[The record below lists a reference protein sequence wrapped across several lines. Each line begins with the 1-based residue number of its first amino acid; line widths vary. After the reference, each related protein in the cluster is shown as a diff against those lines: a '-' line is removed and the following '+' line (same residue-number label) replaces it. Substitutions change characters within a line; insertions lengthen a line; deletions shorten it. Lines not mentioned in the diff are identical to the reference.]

1 MSHIDS
7 YDHSEV
13 GILFGIPLYH
23 PLADIDMDFGA
34 PPANSSSFIL
44 GGGSGEHS
52 AMIIRHLNYCLFM
65 YLEFIAEQRNIELS
79 DCCPKYAEQLDS
91 LLNAEVN
98 KWTNLEYQ
106 WSMNDVSNLV
116 ATVNQDFSLIP
127 LIEETKNYYDP
138 EQKILIMVG
147 EIVHQHAIHLLNIH
161 DIDALV
167 EVENLL
173 DKNTFPHWK
182 SFKPAVSGQCAGRY
196 LIRDENGTEVVWGL
210 NFKDEDMVYFNLSEV
225 LQIKNTI

>member
-13 GILFGIPLYH
+13 GLLFGIPLYH
-23 PLADIDMDFGA
+23 PLTEIDMDFGS

-65 YLEFIAEQRNIELS
+65 YLEFIAEQKNIELS
-79 DCCPKYAEQLDS
+79 DCCPKYAQQLDL

-116 ATVNQDFSLIP
+116 NIVNQEFAIIALTED
-127 LIEETKNYYDP
+127 TKNHYDP
-138 EQKILIMVG
+138 EQKILIMIG
-147 EIVHQHAIHLLNIH
+147 DIIYQHAIHLLNIH
-161 DIDALV
+161 DIDALT

-173 DKNTFPHWK
+173 DKNTFPHWN
-182 SFKPAVSGQCAGRY
+182 SFKPAISGKCAGRY
-196 LIRDENGTEVVWGL
+196 LIKDEKESRVVWGL
-210 NFKDEDMVYFNLSEV
+210 NFKDEDMVYFNLAEDS
-225 LQIKNTI
+225 QIKNII